1 MSNELDLFS
10 SAGDG
15 LLPEHFGIAAGGRA
29 YVIASVFGKAM
40 GYSSTQK
47 ATDLVDEDEKGYE
60 DVKTCSTSGVEQVR
74 RVVVIYEDG
83 IWELIFRSTLP
94 GAKAIKKRVKAIL
107 KQLRETGR
115 VETRRPAELSRRQL
129 AEMVIAEADR
139 ADAAEAKVDAISG
152 GIGHRPSDW
161 REMFMLTP
169 EREFFDHLYTRK
181 YLIDQRGARSSW
193 VKGKKVY
200 KSGPD
205 HGKPRAPLGDIYF
218 KLVPTGTYGE
228 KDRMQ
233 TVVRPEKSEA
243 LRDRLVNE
251 GLAAAPV
258 NRKQIGDA
266 S

>member
-1 MSNELDLFS
+1 MNDLDLFAN
-10 SAGDG
+10 AGDG
-15 LLPEHFGIAAGGRA
+15 LAPEHFGIDEHGHA
-29 YVIASVFGKAM
+29 YVVASVFAKAM
-40 GYSSTQK
+40 GYRD
-47 ATDLVDEDEKGYE
+47 AANAARLLDEDEKGTQI
-60 DVKTCSTSGVEQVR
+60 VSTPGGDQ
-74 RVVVIYEDG
+74 RVLVFSEGG
-83 IWELIFRSTLP
+83 IWELIMLSRRP
-94 GAKAIKKRVKAIL
+94 EAKGVKKRVKAIL
-107 KQLRETGR
+107 EQLRRTG
-115 VETRRPAELSRRQL
+115 VVDTRKAPTDLSRRDL
-129 AEMVIAEADR
+129 AMMVIAEADR

-169 EREFFDHLYTRK
+169 EREFFDHLYSHG
-181 YLIDQRGARSSW
+181 YLIDQRGTRSVW

-205 HGKPRAPLGDIYF
+205 HGKPRAPIGDLFF

-233 TVVRPEKSEA
+233 TVVRPDKSEA
-243 LRDRLVNE
+243 LRDRLVAE

-258 NRKQIGDA
+258 NRKQIGEV